1 MAPLFAGG
9 EWGSWHA
16 AGVTEGAVRLNLKR
30 SASVKHNLTARHNLL
45 ALPSAKGALG
55 RVARANTIRGE
66 AIL

>member
-45 ALPSAKGALG
+45 ALPEGGEGGIVPTGAM
-55 RVARANTIRGE
+55 TGE
-66 AIL
+66 V